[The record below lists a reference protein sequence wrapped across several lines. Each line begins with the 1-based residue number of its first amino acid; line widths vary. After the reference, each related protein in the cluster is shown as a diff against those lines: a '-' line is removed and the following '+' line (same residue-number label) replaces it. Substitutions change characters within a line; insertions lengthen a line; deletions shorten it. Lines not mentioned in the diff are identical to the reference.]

1 LITIED
7 MGPPP
12 GMMMGSNGPPQMRMG
27 MAPPQ
32 RMAIGG
38 KKNKIQYSGVVKSI
52 DIKQKLNILIL

>member
-1 LITIED
+1 

-38 KKNKIQYSGVVKSI
+38 KKNKIHYSGVVKSI

>member
-1 LITIED
+1 
-7 MGPPP
+7 
-12 GMMMGSNGPPQMRMG
+12 MMGSNGPPQMRMG

-38 KKNKIQYSGVVKSI
+38 KKNKIHYSGVVKSI